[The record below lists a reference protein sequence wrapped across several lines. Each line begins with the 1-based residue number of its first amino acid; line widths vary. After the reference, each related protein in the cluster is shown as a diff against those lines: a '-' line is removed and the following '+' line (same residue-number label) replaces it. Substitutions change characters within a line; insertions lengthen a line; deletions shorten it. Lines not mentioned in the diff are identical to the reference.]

1 VGTSPPNQSLQ
12 QTSGAMLVSRDFRL
26 RARPTLPSFVVG
38 HVMRG
43 LIILLIFP
51 ALTSCGGFT
60 DAATRIAYDIEVSVA
75 HLGTQEGSTYTIR
88 HMTSSKSREC
98 TGPFKVQFDKVGAL
112 IIWCKDASGGSVSSH
127 STSYHGR
134 FVDTDRTFIVDK
146 PAGSVLL
153 IQIERKQGRAVIT
166 NVL

>member
-1 VGTSPPNQSLQ
+1 
-12 QTSGAMLVSRDFRL
+12 
-26 RARPTLPSFVVG
+26 
-38 HVMRG
+38 
-43 LIILLIFP
+43 
-51 ALTSCGGFT
+51 
-60 DAATRIAYDIEVSVA
+60 
-75 HLGTQEGSTYTIR
+75 
-88 HMTSSKSREC
+88 MTSSKSREC